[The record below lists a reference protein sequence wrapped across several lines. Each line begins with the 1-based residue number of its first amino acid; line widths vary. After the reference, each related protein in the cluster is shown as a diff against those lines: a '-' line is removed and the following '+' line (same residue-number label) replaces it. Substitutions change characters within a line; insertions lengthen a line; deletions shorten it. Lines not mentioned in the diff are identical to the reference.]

1 MGLKLPIEVEAMN
14 ETLQVIRN
22 RRSIR
27 AFKVEQI
34 KDEELKEIVEAA
46 IYAPSATNKQPWHFT
61 VIQNK
66 ELLNW
71 LNSSFKDL
79 AKKSDNDYIK
89 RVGVNVNF
97 HVFYNAPTVILV
109 SGDENNHY
117 AAVDCAAAVENM
129 LIAAEAQG
137 IGSCWVGFIAYL
149 LNSEKGKEYCKELGI
164 PEGYKQIH
172 AAAIGYKKANRTTA
186 PARKANSVN
195 YIK

>member
-1 MGLKLPIEVEAMN
+1 MEVKKMN

-27 AFKVEQI
+27 AFKPEQI
-34 KDEELKEIVEAA
+34 KEEELKEIIEAG
-46 IYAPSATNKQPWHFT
+46 IYAPSATNLQPWHFT

-66 ELLNW
+66 ELLDW
-71 LNSSFKDL
+71 LNTNFKEL

-89 RVGVNVNF
+89 RVGVNEKF

-109 SGDENNHY
+109 SGDETKHS

-129 LIAAEAQG
+129 LIAAEAQD

-149 LNSEKGKEYCKELGI
+149 LNSEKGKEYTKELGI

-172 AAAIGYKKANRTTA
+172 SVALGYKKVNRTIA
-186 PARKANSVN
+186 PARKENTVN
-195 YIK
+195 YIRE